1 MWTVSL
7 GRTGI
12 VAELSGSQIR
22 FYGNYVDQIYF
33 KNEKLAAVWFETM
46 VDLTRALPDFT
57 L

>member
-46 VDLTRALPDFT
+46 VDLVETLPEFT